1 MTTRTEAHQILGLAP
16 GEIYH
21 GLVLADDG
29 ETFEHLV
36 ESAPIHGEFTH
47 ADAIA
52 VAQKAGYRLATR
64 REGLILAGNKL
75 SEGTRNGWFWLLEGY
90 GTDSPYAWEQDFG
103 HGIQETNRKGCGCNV
118 RAVRRIPV
126 GRLA

>member
-36 ESAPIHGEFTH
+36 EGPEIAGGFTH

-52 VAQKAGYRLATR
+52 VAEEARYRLATR
-64 REGLILAGNKL
+64 REGRIFNGNQ
-75 SEGTRNGWFWLLEGY
+75 SPEDTRSGWFWLLEE
-90 GTDSPYAWEQDFG
+90 YAAICNCAWIQTFDD
-103 HGIQETNRKGCGCNV
+103 GIQHGNHKELNFRV